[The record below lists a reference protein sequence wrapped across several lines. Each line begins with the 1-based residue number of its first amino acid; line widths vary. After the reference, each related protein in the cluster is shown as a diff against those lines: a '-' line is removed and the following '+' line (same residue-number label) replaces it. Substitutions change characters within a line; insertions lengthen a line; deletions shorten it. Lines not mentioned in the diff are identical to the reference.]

1 MNSINFKCNI
11 STSDAECPLG
21 VEIWLDNE
29 RIYHNAWIKE
39 AVQFEHAISDDDS
52 NRELRWILTGKTDA
66 HTKINENNEIV
77 KDALITISNIE
88 IDDIDIS
95 TMAQVH
101 AVYSHNFNGHK
112 DTVQDRF
119 YGVMGCNGT
128 VSFKFITPFYLW
140 LLENM

>member
-39 AVQFEHAISDDDS
+39 TVQFEYAISDDDGD
-52 NRELRWILTGKTDA
+52 RELRWVLTGKTDA
-66 HTKINENNEIV
+66 HTKINENNKIV
-77 KDALITISNIE
+77 KDALITISDIE

-95 TMAQVH
+95 TIAQAH

-112 DTVQDRF
+112 DAVQDRF